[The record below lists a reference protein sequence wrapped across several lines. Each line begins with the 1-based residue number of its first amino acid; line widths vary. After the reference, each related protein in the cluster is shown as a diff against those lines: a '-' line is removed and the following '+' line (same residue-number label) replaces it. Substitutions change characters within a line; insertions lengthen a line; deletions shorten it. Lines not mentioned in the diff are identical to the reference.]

1 MILYLRNNLTKS
13 KGQGAKSASG
23 PAKTVGQ
30 LREGHYVARVQV
42 GNEKD
47 GSPKYRYFKTSQE
60 YDAYLQSPRA
70 KGTHHVFSETVG
82 GSNLERKTK
91 REHKESTEKQQKRPS
106 LLKPKKAAVKKSLK
120 LFVKV

>member
-1 MILYLRNNLTKS
+1 MFLYLRDDLLKS
-13 KGQGAKSASG
+13 KGSKEVSG

-60 YDAYLQSPRA
+60 YETYLKSPRA

-82 GSNLERKTK
+82 GSDLERKTK
-91 REHKESTEKQQKRPS
+91 REHKESTEKQQKRS
-106 LLKPKKAAVKKSLK
+106 NLLKPRKATVKKSLK